1 MESRSA
7 VSIDDAP
14 NCTRVRGD
22 PESRLEASTQRK
34 PFCVDPLDC
43 VMLPTRGVVVKT
55 ARGRASQGPCA
66 RVRPPEILVSWGA
79 DQADL
84 RRSRA

>member
-14 NCTRVRGD
+14 NCTRIRGD
-22 PESRLEASTQRK
+22 PQSRLEASTQRK

-43 VMLPTRGVVVKT
+43 VMLPPHGVVVKT
-55 ARGRASQGPCA
+55 ARGRVPGALREGQA
-66 RVRPPEILVSWGA
+66 WGA
-79 DQADL
+79 GDIEDQADL